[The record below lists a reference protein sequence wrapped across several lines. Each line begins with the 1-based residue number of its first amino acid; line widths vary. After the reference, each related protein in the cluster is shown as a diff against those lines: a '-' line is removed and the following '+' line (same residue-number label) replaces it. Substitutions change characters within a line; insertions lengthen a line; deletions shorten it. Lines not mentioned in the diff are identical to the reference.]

1 MKKILI
7 PLLFIFA
14 IPFVSAD
21 CSLANL
27 GVCLPE
33 AIFNFFLGILN
44 APLEFLLNLVNNLLT
59 EPVNI
64 DTFRYLWIIIVYII
78 TIFYS
83 LMFIYSGYNFLIS
96 GYDVAKREKAKL
108 FLRDTLIMVVA
119 VNASFYFYGL
129 LLEISALL
137 SAGVIGMIDHEF
149 FVINADNFVNVA
161 LEFLFIGLYI
171 ITLLVT
177 LVLFA
182 LRYVLVGAGIIL
194 FPLGIFM
201 YFIPFLNSYG
211 KLIINILMIVIFIPF
226 FSSLILLIGS
236 LLLDVEIFT
245 NIKILVMIASFALV
259 NLSLILLMIFAI
271 AKSASGVVNSDVGRI
286 VGKI

>member
-7 PLLFIFA
+7 PLLFLFA

-64 DTFRYLWIIIVYII
+64 DTFRYLWIVIVYII

-96 GYDVAKREKAKL
+96 GYDVA
-108 FLRDTLIMVVA
+108 
-119 VNASFYFYGL
+119 
-129 LLEISALL
+129 
-137 SAGVIGMIDHEF
+137 
-149 FVINADNFVNVA
+149 
-161 LEFLFIGLYI
+161 
-171 ITLLVT
+171 
-177 LVLFA
+177 
-182 LRYVLVGAGIIL
+182 
-194 FPLGIFM
+194 
-201 YFIPFLNSYG
+201 
-211 KLIINILMIVIFIPF
+211 
-226 FSSLILLIGS
+226 
-236 LLLDVEIFT
+236 
-245 NIKILVMIASFALV
+245 
-259 NLSLILLMIFAI
+259 
-271 AKSASGVVNSDVGRI
+271 
-286 VGKI
+286 